1 MTERAASVALEAL
14 PPATHA
20 PLLALKE
27 GLEAALGANLS
38 ALLVY
43 GSAVRGGYVP
53 GESDIDVVIVLQD
66 TSLPHLLAIAEP
78 LRRARFGGRVEA
90 MILKRENIPRASDVF
105 PLLYDD
111 LRQRNVVLSGTSP
124 FTNLEISDAHR
135 RFRIEQELCEARIR
149 MRRAV
154 VDAMGSEANI
164 AGVVARKVKQIR
176 SPLYALL
183 GLKGIST
190 DDRLEPVFAAAG
202 KAYGIDTTAL
212 LQVAKSP
219 EAAHTAFRALLDAA
233 IEDADRLEVGGRP

>member
-1 MTERAASVALEAL
+1 M
-14 PPATHA
+14 
-20 PLLALKE
+20 
-27 GLEAALGANLS
+27 
-38 ALLVY
+38 
-43 GSAVRGGYVP
+43 
-53 GESDIDVVIVLQD
+53 
-66 TSLPHLLAIAEP
+66 
-78 LRRARFGGRVEA
+78 A

>member
-1 MTERAASVALEAL
+1 MTATPAASALGAL

-20 PLLALKE
+20 PLSALRDD
-27 GLEAALGANLS
+27 LEKVEGANLA

-53 GESDIDVVIVLQD
+53 GESDIDVVVVLHD

-78 LRRARFGGRVEA
+78 LRRARFSGRVEA
-90 MILKRENIPRASDVF
+90 MILKRANISRASDVF

-111 LRQRNVVLSGTSP
+111 LRQRNAVLSGTSP
-124 FTNLEISDAHR
+124 FADLEISDAHR
-135 RFRIEQELCEARIR
+135 RLRIEQELCEARIR

-176 SPLYALL
+176 SPLHALL
-183 GLKGIST
+183 LLKGLEV
-190 DDRLEPVFAAAG
+190 DDRLEPVLAAAG
-202 KAYGIDTTAL
+202 KAYGIDTGAL
-212 LQVAKSP
+212 VRVASSP
-219 EAAHTAFRALLDAA
+219 EAAHTALRELLDAA
-233 IEDADRLEVGGRP
+233 IEDVDRLVVGGGS